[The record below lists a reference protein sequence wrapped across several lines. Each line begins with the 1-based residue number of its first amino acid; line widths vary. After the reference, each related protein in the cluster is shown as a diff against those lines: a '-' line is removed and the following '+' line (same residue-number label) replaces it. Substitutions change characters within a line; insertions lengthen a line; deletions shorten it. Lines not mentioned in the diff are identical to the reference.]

1 MFNFYSR
8 CKDRG
13 KCIFIGLA
21 TLAIT
26 LLGAYGLSHLENNNE
41 RITMVDGV
49 YYDNNPWTKHN
60 N

>member
-1 MFNFYSR
+1 MFSFYSK
-8 CKDRG
+8 CKDRS

-21 TLAIT
+21 TLVVT
-26 LLGAYGLSHLENNNE
+26 VLGAYGLSQLEGNNQ
-41 RITMVDGV
+41 RITQVDGV

>member
-8 CKDRG
+8 CKDRS

-21 TLAIT
+21 TLVVTI
-26 LLGAYGLSHLENNNE
+26 LGAYGLSQMEGSNT
-41 RITMVDGV
+41 RVTMVDGV
-49 YYDNNPWTKHN
+49 YYDNNPWTSQN